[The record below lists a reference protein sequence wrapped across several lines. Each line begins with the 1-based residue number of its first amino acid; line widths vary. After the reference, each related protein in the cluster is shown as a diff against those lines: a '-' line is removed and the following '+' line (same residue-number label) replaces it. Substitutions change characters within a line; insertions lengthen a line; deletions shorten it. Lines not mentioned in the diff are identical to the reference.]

1 LNEGVSNPNED
12 RPPAYER
19 PAYEPAPSLPNEEG
33 GPLVRPKA
41 IDTAFQA
48 SLAATAI
55 GAVSAVFMFLL
66 DRQFLD
72 DIAREAV
79 RSAGTGAGALTQ
91 EQAVNIYRISM
102 VIGIGVFVG
111 LNLLFTFKMRA
122 GRNWAR
128 IVLTVFAVIGALSFL
143 SAMTSSGAELEL
155 MWSLAQTAFGVT
167 AVIYMFRKESNAYFL
182 AYKQRRMRR

>member
-1 LNEGVSNPNED
+1 MSNPNED

-19 PAYEPAPSLPNEEG
+19 PSYEPAPPLPNAEG

-66 DRQFLD
+66 DRQFLED
-72 DIAREAV
+72 LARQVME
-79 RSAGTGAGALTQ
+79 SPGADNAFTE
-91 EQAVNIYRISM
+91 EQLIDIYRISM
-102 VIGIGVFVG
+102 IIGVGVFVG
-111 LNLLFTFKMRA
+111 LNLLFTYKMRA

-128 IVLTVFAVIGALSFL
+128 IVLTIFAVVGALSFL
-143 SAMTSSGAELEL
+143 SAMASSGAELEL

-167 AVIYMFRKESNAYFL
+167 AVIYMFRKESTAYFL